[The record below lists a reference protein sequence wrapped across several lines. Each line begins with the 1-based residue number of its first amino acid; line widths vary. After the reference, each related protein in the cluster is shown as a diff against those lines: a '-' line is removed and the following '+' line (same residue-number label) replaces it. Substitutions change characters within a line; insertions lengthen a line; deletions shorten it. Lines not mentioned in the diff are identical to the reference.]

1 MPSRDKKTGRFVSS
15 KQVNKGTG
23 KRSSTRKPVNS
34 STTLDGTKKR
44 TATAQMTA
52 LVKRARAEGEREA
65 EKKLKAKIAKVFSAK
80 KTSTA
85 KRKSLA
91 TKRKSSNV
99 TAPW

>member
-34 STTLDGTKKR
+34 STALDGTKKR

-65 EKKLKAKIAKVFSAK
+65 EKKLKAKIAKVF
-80 KTSTA
+80 KTGKQVNKTTG
-85 KRKSLA
+85 KRK
-91 TKRKSSNV
+91 TTKSSNV
-99 TAPW
+99 KAPW